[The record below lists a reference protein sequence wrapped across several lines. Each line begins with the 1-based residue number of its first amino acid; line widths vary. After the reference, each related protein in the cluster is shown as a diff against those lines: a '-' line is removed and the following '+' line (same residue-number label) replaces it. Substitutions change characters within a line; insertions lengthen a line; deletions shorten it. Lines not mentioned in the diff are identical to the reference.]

1 MTEMQFYCPGC
12 DHTSE
17 MFGFVKE
24 VFMCCAK
31 GWGLETLMKEL
42 DCVRMIFRE
51 SQDLE
56 GKELERKVDEVL
68 NMLGKKQ
75 ISTLDACNGM
85 LHFFKYGVSD
95 LSVTGS
101 SSKNKFASQT
111 TQQETLLPLPPVAA
125 PITPPKSAFT
135 LNSTSIFDPVDI
147 LKSDPTPK
155 PLAVEPKLALLP
167 KDDGFQSLD
176 TIVRF
181 KEAEAKLFQ
190 RLADEARKEMESYRQ
205 IVCAKAEK
213 LEEEYATKL
222 AKLCLQETEER
233 RRKKLEELKFLEN
246 SHCDYQKMKIRM
258 QSEIAS
264 LLERMEATR
273 KQWV

>member
-1 MTEMQFYCPGC
+1 M
-12 DHTSE
+12 
-17 MFGFVKE
+17 
-24 VFMCCAK
+24 
-31 GWGLETLMKEL
+31 
-42 DCVRMIFRE
+42 
-51 SQDLE
+51 
-56 GKELERKVDEVL
+56 
-68 NMLGKKQ
+68 
-75 ISTLDACNGM
+75 
-85 LHFFKYGVSD
+85 
-95 LSVTGS
+95 
-101 SSKNKFASQT
+101 
-111 TQQETLLPLPPVAA
+111 AA
-125 PITPPKSAFT
+125 IAPPKSAFT
-135 LNSTSIFDPVDI
+135 LNSSSSIFDSVDV
-147 LKSDPTPK
+147 LKTDATPK
-155 PLAVEPKLALLP
+155 PLAIEPKVVLP

-190 RLADEARKEMESYRQ
+190 RLADEARKEMENYRQ
-205 IVCAKAEK
+205 IVCSKSEK

-233 RRKKLEELKFLEN
+233 HRMKLEELKFLEN